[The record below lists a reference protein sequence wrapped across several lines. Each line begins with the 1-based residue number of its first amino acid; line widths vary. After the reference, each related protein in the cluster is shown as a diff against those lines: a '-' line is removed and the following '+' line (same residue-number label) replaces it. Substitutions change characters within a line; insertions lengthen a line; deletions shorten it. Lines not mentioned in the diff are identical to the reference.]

1 MPHPWTD
8 ARPIFIAEIAQFGG
22 AERGL
27 LALSN
32 WLHRHALAHYL
43 LTYADHCNLAQYA
56 PHPVT
61 ILELKPRPGPRHK
74 IASLQ
79 RHFAQR
85 GLSAYAPLTSGYQP
99 ALHATLAGLRGFHCL
114 MHDTPSLFG
123 DADHR
128 SLSGKLRIAIAN
140 TISGRGLRSGGA
152 TIVNSEFLYAECQRD
167 FRIDAHIARMGGLA
181 SAASPLRIRP
191 VAGELRLLSVC
202 RIEPNKRLD
211 WLLRAL
217 AALER
222 PPTPLSARV
231 DWRLDLAGTGSQL
244 PALQQMAITLGI
256 DDRVHLHGF
265 LPDQQLATFYDR
277 AHLFLMP
284 AVQGYGIPAIESLQ
298 RGIPVLLHRQSG
310 VSDILLATP
319 WATVL
324 DGDEPALLPALRE
337 AIDKAIAGRHH
348 HSPQPTL
355 PTEDQW
361 AVRVA
366 QLCHWI

>member
-1 MPHPWTD
+1 MPPPLAD

-43 LTYADHCNLAQYA
+43 LTYADRCNLAQYA

-85 GLSAYAPLTSGYQP
+85 GVSAYAPLTSGYQP

-123 DADHR
+123 DSDHR
-128 SLSGKLRIAIAN
+128 SLPGKLRIAISN
-140 TISGRGLRSGGA
+140 TVSSRGLRSGGA
-152 TIVNSEFLYAECQRD
+152 TIVNSEFLRAECHRD
-167 FRIDAHIARMGGLA
+167 FRVDAHIARMGGLTT
-181 SAASPLRIRP
+181 AASPPRVRP
-191 VAGELRLLSVC
+191 VTRDLRLLSVC

-211 WLLRAL
+211 WVLRAL
-217 AALER
+217 ATLEHT
-222 PPTPLSARV
+222 PTPLSARV
-231 DWRLDLAGTGSQL
+231 DWRLDLAGTGSQI
-244 PALQQMAITLGI
+244 PTLQQMASTLGI
-256 DDRVHLHGF
+256 ADRVHLHGF
-265 LPDQQLATFYDR
+265 LPDQQLATLYAR

-298 RGIPVLLHRQSG
+298 RGIPVVLHRQSG
-310 VSDILLATP
+310 VSDLLLDTP

-324 DGDEPALLPALRE
+324 HGDESTLLPALRT
-337 AIDKAIAGRHH
+337 AIDNAIAGRHH
-348 HSPQPTL
+348 RSPQPTL
-355 PTEDQW
+355 PTENQW
-361 AVRVA
+361 AERVA
-366 QLCHWI
+366 QLCHWV